1 MKSCFGSLRLMGSLF
16 LVGWVL
22 LSIGC
27 APPES
32 KPAGTTPPKPSAA
45 TLDPKAPATATAT
58 PAGAPAAAEAV
69 KAAAPAEPAAAPA
82 TSNAGGEKTPIAVSG
97 GKAPLTP
104 ANSKVMFVGIHNGD
118 KPDPRTCG
126 FGDFSGEA
134 VFAEDGKSLSSL
146 VIEMKVESI
155 YTFNNNLTQHLL
167 SGDFFDAR
175 EYPTAKFESTKVEI
189 GADGKGTVTGKLTM
203 MKGTE
208 EVSLPVTMTNS
219 DGGFTLTGEV
229 TIDRAKFGM
238 DKMTEKVSKDVAVS
252 FVLGEKTDPS
262 SVLPK

>member
-1 MKSCFGSLRLMGSLF
+1 MRKSCFGSLHFMISLCSAGLL
-16 LVGWVL
+16 LVAA
-22 LSIGC
+22 GC
-27 APPES
+27 DTPAS
-32 KPAGTTPPKPSAA
+32 KPADTTPPKPAA
-45 TLDPKAPATATAT
+45 AALDPQ
-58 PAGAPAAAEAV
+58 APAAETAAPANPPAAEAA
-69 KAAAPAEPAAAPA
+69 KPAAPAETAAPDSSS
-82 TSNAGGEKTPIAVSG
+82 TGSEKTPIAISG
-97 GKAPLTP
+97 GKASLTP
-104 ANSKVMFVGIHNGD
+104 ANSKVMFVGIHTGD

-126 FGDFSGEA
+126 FGDFTGEA
-134 VFAEDGKSLSSL
+134 VFAEDGKTLNSI

-167 SGDFFDAR
+167 SGDFFDSR

-189 GADGKGTVTGKLTM
+189 GPDGKGTVTGKLTM

-208 EVSLPVTMTNS
+208 EVSLPVTMTHS
-219 DGGFTLTGEV
+219 DAGFTLNGEV

>member
-1 MKSCFGSLRLMGSLF
+1 MQVRF
-16 LVGWVL
+16 LLGMV
-22 LSIGC
+22 C
-27 APPES
+27 A
-32 KPAGTTPPKPSAA
+32 AIAA
-45 TLDPKAPATATAT
+45 TVVAAGNCSAVETLTGNSVVRPA
-58 PAGAPAAAEAV
+58 V
-69 KAAAPAEPAAAPA
+69 DL
-82 TSNAGGEKTPIAVSG
+82 TPIPVTG
-97 GKAPLTP
+97 GKAKLTP
-104 ANSKVMFVGIHNGD
+104 TNSKVMFVGIHTGA

-134 VFAEDGKSLSSL
+134 TFNADGKTLTG
-146 VIEMKVESI
+146 VTIEMKVDSL
-155 YTFNNNLTQHLL
+155 YTFNSNLTQHLK

-175 EYPTAKFESTKVEI
+175 EYPTAKFVSSKVEI
-189 GADGKGTVTGKLTM
+189 GADGKGTLTGKLTL

-208 EVSLPVTMTNS
+208 EVKIPVTMTQS
-219 DGGFTLTGEV
+219 GAGFTLQGEV